1 MCLCL
6 YLTVCVCDCVC
17 LCMCVS
23 VCVSVCA
30 CVCVC
35 VSVCVSFRSGTEIVS
50 RAARDRVSH
59 YLTSLKQYF
68 AGVYS
73 HLYYSAVCY

>member
-23 VCVSVCA
+23 VCVCVSVCA
-30 CVCVC
+30 C